1 MLVRTLMIIIGS
13 ISTTILMFVA
23 LIWGGTFL
31 ENIDLSNIS
40 ISNPIDTI
48 VEHAERVAKIANE
61 KMDGERKESE

>member
-23 LIWGGTFL
+23 FIWGGTFL

-40 ISNPIDTI
+40 ISNPVDTI
-48 VEHAERVAKIANE
+48 AEHAERTAKKVNE
-61 KMDGERKESE
+61 GMKGADDE